1 MTLPDDIGRSS
12 LMRRAW
18 SSIGFICATLALAFC
33 VFHAFDP
40 PRLNWGDS
48 LSDYNVMTAGRNFW
62 KYGFVRLRF
71 TPFLLDP
78 ALMTDRDAAFIYTHY
93 PQLPD
98 VMNGVL
104 RTVLGMTDIVQF
116 RLVALALSF
125 GSLFFIYKLIRSYW
139 SQRVAQ
145 VALALWVMNSLWIQ
159 HADYLHHGPY
169 GSFFGYGSLYFLV
182 RYLREGE
189 RRRFLFAAGSFLF
202 ITFLSSYDYWF
213 YAPILI
219 VLVAGAHYGVSRRGP
234 LIKTVGV
241 MGAFAL
247 AAVTVKL
254 ATNAWVL
261 GGVAPMIR
269 DLYFQYVERATDK
282 VARSTYEGGIW
293 PTMYGRVERFFTLL
307 LFPLVLASAALPF
320 VRRQW
325 TAARDR
331 LSHAGP
337 NPGVLLLAALPF
349 LYLFREIWMGQ
360 YYPGLLV
367 LPFYAVAFGV
377 TIELLLD
384 TPRAAVRAIAPA
396 LLMLLLG
403 NSAFGVLSFKKAF
416 LRREVI
422 RTLGAQLDS
431 VSRRG
436 QQVLANHIFNTTY
449 RYYFDRNAN
458 AMILI
463 APKALDATLAA
474 LSDPQVDPR
483 SGTADGA
490 IFVQDKHLSSELFD
504 KGYYYLL
511 GRYGLWTYWGNP
523 PKYRPEID
531 ALVALRDSVLMDH
544 VARIGTKLYDT
555 DDYAIWR
562 IKPAAVSHRQ

>member
-1 MTLPDDIGRSS
+1 
-12 LMRRAW
+12 
-18 SSIGFICATLALAFC
+18 
-33 VFHAFDP
+33 
-40 PRLNWGDS
+40 
-48 LSDYNVMTAGRNFW
+48 
-62 KYGFVRLRF
+62 
-71 TPFLLDP
+71 
-78 ALMTDRDAAFIYTHY
+78 
-93 PQLPD
+93 
-98 VMNGVL
+98 
-104 RTVLGMTDIVQF
+104 
-116 RLVALALSF
+116 
-125 GSLFFIYKLIRSYW
+125 
-139 SQRVAQ
+139 
-145 VALALWVMNSLWIQ
+145 
-159 HADYLHHGPY
+159 
-169 GSFFGYGSLYFLV
+169 
-182 RYLREGE
+182 
-189 RRRFLFAAGSFLF
+189 
-202 ITFLSSYDYWF
+202 
-213 YAPILI
+213 
-219 VLVAGAHYGVSRRGP
+219 
-234 LIKTVGV
+234 
-241 MGAFAL
+241 
-247 AAVTVKL
+247 
-254 ATNAWVL
+254 
-261 GGVAPMIR
+261 
-269 DLYFQYVERATDK
+269 
-282 VARSTYEGGIW
+282 
-293 PTMYGRVERFFTLL
+293 
-307 LFPLVLASAALPF
+307 
-320 VRRQW
+320 
-325 TAARDR
+325 
-331 LSHAGP
+331 
-337 NPGVLLLAALPF
+337 
-349 LYLFREIWMGQ
+349 
-360 YYPGLLV
+360 
-367 LPFYAVAFGV
+367 
-377 TIELLLD
+377 
-384 TPRAAVRAIAPA
+384 
-396 LLMLLLG
+396 MLLLG